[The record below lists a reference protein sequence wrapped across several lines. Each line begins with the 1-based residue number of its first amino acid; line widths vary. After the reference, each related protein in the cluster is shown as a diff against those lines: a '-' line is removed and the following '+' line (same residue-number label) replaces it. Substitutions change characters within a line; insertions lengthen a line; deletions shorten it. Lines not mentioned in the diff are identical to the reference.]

1 MRVMIRQTVL
11 SRGVA
16 GGKAR
21 AGSIQRRDQRI
32 SGGTIAGRTVQSF
45 VAVILLRMLLRTIGV
60 A

>member
-1 MRVMIRQTVL
+1 MIRQTVL